1 MKAYDLIIV
10 GGGAAGILCAID
22 ANEKGIKNILLIEKD
37 PVLGGALNLGDYNIS
52 KEKTILGKDYKVSL
66 LNKLDKCDIDV
77 KLNTMVLKIE
87 DNNEVLCT
95 SPENGIEKIKGTN
108 IILSNGAKE
117 GSRKPVNMVGDRC
130 SGILTVGMA
139 KKIFNMPHMIPG
151 KEILIAGNATLYMI
165 EKELKDNNINVVG
178 IITTDKDANIYGLTD
193 NIYDNYSIESIYGQG
208 RINRV
213 KLSKGDQEIFVDC
226 DTLIFSNPMLSDGL
240 VAMRSDIKLN
250 QLTTGPQVDKT
261 FMTSRKNI
269 YACGNGIFIHNS
281 IEDIENECKE
291 VIDNI
296 VCK

>member
-66 LNKLDKCDIDV
+66 LNKLDKCNIDV

-108 IILSNGAKE
+108 IILANGAKE

-178 IITTDKDANIYGLTD
+178 IITTDKDANTYGLTD

-226 DTLIFSNPMLSDGL
+226 DTLIFANPMLSDGL

-250 QLTTGPQVDKT
+250 QVITGPQVDKT

-269 YACGNGIFIHNS
+269 YACGNGIFIHKY

-291 VIDNI
+291 VINNI

>member
-1 MKAYDLIIV
+1 MKVYDLIIV

-22 ANEKGIKNILLIEKD
+22 ANEKGIENILLIEKD
-37 PVLGGALNLGDYNIS
+37 SILGGALNLGDYNIS
-52 KEKTILGKDYKVSL
+52 KEKIILGKDYKTNL
-66 LNKLDKCDIDV
+66 LDKLDKCNIDI

-87 DNNEVLCT
+87 EDNEVLCT

-108 IILSNGAKE
+108 IILANGAKE
-117 GSRKPVNMVGDRC
+117 GSRKAVNMVGDRC

-151 KEILIAGNATLYMI
+151 KDILIAGDATLYMI
-165 EKELKDNNINVVG
+165 EKELRDKNINIVG
-178 IITTDKDANIYGLTD
+178 IITSNEDVNTYGLTD
-193 NIYDNYSIESIYGQG
+193 TIYNNYSIESIYGQG

-213 KLSKGDQEIFVDC
+213 KLSKGDQEVFVDC
-226 DTLIFSNPMLSDGL
+226 DTLIFANPMLSDGL

-250 QLTTGPQVDKT
+250 QVTTGPQVDKT

-269 YACGNGIFIHNS
+269 YACGNGIFIHKY

-291 VIDNI
+291 VINNI

>member
-1 MKAYDLIIV
+1 MKVYDLIIV

-22 ANEKGIKNILLIEKD
+22 ADEKGIENILLIEKD

-52 KEKTILGKDYKVSL
+52 KEKTILGKDYKTNL
-66 LNKLDKCDIDV
+66 LDKIDKCNIDI

-87 DNNEVLCT
+87 EDNEVLCT
-95 SPENGIEKIKGTN
+95 SPENGIEKIKGKN
-108 IILSNGAKE
+108 IILANGAKE
-117 GSRKPVNMVGDRC
+117 GSRKAVNMVGDRC

-139 KKIFNMPHMIPG
+139 KKIFNMPHMVPG
-151 KEILIAGNATLYMI
+151 KDILIAGDSTLYMI
-165 EKELKDNNINVVG
+165 EKELREKNINIVG
-178 IITTDKDANIYGLTD
+178 IITSNEDVNTYGLTD
-193 NIYDNYSIESIYGQG
+193 NIYNNYSIESIYGQG

-213 KLSKGDQEIFVDC
+213 KLSKGDQEVFVDC
-226 DTLIFSNPMLSDGL
+226 DTLIFANPMLSDGL
-240 VAMRSDIKLN
+240 VSMRSDIKLN
-250 QLTTGPQVDKT
+250 QVTTGPQVDKT

-269 YACGNGIFIHNS
+269 YACGNGIFIHNY

>member
-10 GGGAAGILCAID
+10 GGGAAGMLCAID

-66 LNKLDKCDIDV
+66 LNKLDKCNIDV

-178 IITTDKDANIYGLTD
+178 IITTDKDANTYGLTD

-250 QLTTGPQVDKT
+250 QVTTGPQVDKI